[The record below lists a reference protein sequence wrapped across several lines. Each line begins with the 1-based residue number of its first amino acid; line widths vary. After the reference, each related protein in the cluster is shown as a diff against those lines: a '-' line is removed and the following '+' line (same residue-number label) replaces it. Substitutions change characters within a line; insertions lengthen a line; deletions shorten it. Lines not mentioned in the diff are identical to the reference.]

1 MKKIIYSILIL
12 IFLNNCVGYK
22 PIFNSTN
29 LQFKIADYSIEGN
42 KILGKKIYAKLNR
55 LSKSKKDDQNIRAI
69 NLLINSSKYKN
80 STAKDSAG
88 NVVAYKITLKTK
100 IEVTDF
106 LTDDKILDQT
116 FTSSV
121 SYNVQSRQS
130 DTLKL
135 ENRSIDN
142 LIDKTYGDLLIKLS
156 QNIVK
161 K

>member
-12 IFLNNCVGYK
+12 IFLNSCAGYK

-55 LSKSKKDDQNIRAI
+55 LSKSNKDDQNIRAI

-106 LTDDKILDQT
+106 LTDDKILGQT

-121 SYNVQSRQS
+121 SYTVQSRQS

-142 LIDKTYGDLLIKLS
+142 LIDKTYADLLIKLS

>member
-12 IFLNNCVGYK
+12 IFLNSCAGYK

-42 KILGKKIYAKLNR
+42 KILGKKIYSKLNR
-55 LSKSKKDDQNIRAI
+55 LSKSNKDDQNIRAI

-106 LTDDKILDQT
+106 LTDDKILGQT

-121 SYNVQSRQS
+121 SYTVQSRQS

-142 LIDKTYGDLLIKLS
+142 LIDKTYADLLIKLS

>member
-12 IFLNNCVGYK
+12 IFLNNCTGYK
-22 PIFNSTN
+22 PIFYSTN

-55 LSKSKKDDQNIRAI
+55 LSKSNKDDQNIRAI
-69 NLLINSSKYKN
+69 NLLISSSKYKN

-106 LTDDKILDQT
+106 LTDDKILGQT

-121 SYNVQSRQS
+121 SYTVQSRQS

-142 LIDKTYGDLLIKLS
+142 LIDKTYADLLIKLS

>member
-12 IFLNNCVGYK
+12 IFLNSCAGYK

-142 LIDKTYGDLLIKLS
+142 LIDKTYADLLIKLS